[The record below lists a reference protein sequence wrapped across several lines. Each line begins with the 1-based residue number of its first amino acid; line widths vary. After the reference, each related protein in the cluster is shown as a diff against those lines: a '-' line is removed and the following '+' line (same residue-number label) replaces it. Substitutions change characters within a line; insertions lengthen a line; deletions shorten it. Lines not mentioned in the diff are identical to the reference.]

1 VVTLL
6 GLLGVVAVLIAAAVV
21 ATRDEPLLADAPPD
35 RPDVGL
41 PPRPLEPSD
50 VAQVRF
56 SMAPRGYRM
65 SEVDAVLARL
75 ADELADRDRQIEA
88 LQRRDAG

>member
-1 VVTLL
+1 
-6 GLLGVVAVLIAAAVV
+6 
-21 ATRDEPLLADAPPD
+21 
-35 RPDVGL
+35 
-41 PPRPLEPSD
+41 
-50 VAQVRF
+50 
-56 SMAPRGYRM
+56 MAPRGYRM